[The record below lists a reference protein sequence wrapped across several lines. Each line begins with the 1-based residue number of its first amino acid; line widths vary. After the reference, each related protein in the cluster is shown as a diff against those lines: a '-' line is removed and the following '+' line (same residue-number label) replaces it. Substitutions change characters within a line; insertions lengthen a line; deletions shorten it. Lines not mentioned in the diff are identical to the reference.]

1 MSAFEPLAR
10 IASTAF
16 PYWLIVAA
24 LLSLLAALT
33 AKRVDQPFAF
43 AVAAQ
48 FGTTC
53 TFIFVVLGL
62 YVQLSG
68 DRMSFAQLLPS
79 SFIVAMTLSAALLAI
94 RPQRKAELG
103 MQILGFGLGTVVFGF
118 FLAFV
123 LSIFPMLIALQWH
136 LLKRL

>member
-1 MSAFEPLAR
+1 MSAFEPLIR

-16 PYWLIVAA
+16 PYWLIAAA
-24 LLSLLAALT
+24 LLSLLAGIA
-33 AKRVDQPFAF
+33 AKRGDQPLAF
-43 AVAAQ
+43 AVVAQ
-48 FGTTC
+48 FGATC
-53 TFIFVVLGL
+53 TFIFMVLGL
-62 YVQLSG
+62 YVQLPG

-79 SFIVAMTLSAALLAI
+79 SFIVAMIFSAAFLAI

-118 FLAFV
+118 FLALV
-123 LSIFPMLIALQWH
+123 LSIFPMLISFQWH